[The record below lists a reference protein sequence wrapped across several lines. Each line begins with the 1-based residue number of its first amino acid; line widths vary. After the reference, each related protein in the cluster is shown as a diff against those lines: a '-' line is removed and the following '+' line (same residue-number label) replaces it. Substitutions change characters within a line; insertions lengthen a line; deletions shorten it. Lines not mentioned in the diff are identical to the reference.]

1 MTDVLDRAILMVVPV
16 IHFLVDVAL
25 VLLELTNRVRFNLLD
40 LVSLA
45 LQLCVELLDELTLLL
60 EALLLLLHDSLLDL
74 G

>member
-25 VLLELTNRVRFNLLD
+25 VLFELTNRVRFNLLD

-60 EALLLLLHDSLLDL
+60 EALFLLLHDSLLDL

>member
-60 EALLLLLHDSLLDL
+60 EALFLLLHDSLLDL